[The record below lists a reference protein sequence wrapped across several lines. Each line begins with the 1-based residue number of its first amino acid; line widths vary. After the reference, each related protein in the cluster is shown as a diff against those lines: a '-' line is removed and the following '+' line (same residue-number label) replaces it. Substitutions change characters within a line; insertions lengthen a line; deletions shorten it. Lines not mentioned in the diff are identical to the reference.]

1 VYKIRNKKFALLLT
15 IVFVLTIMMP
25 LATPASAATTYDK
38 LTTPTVVPASPA
50 ANAVLGTITIK
61 IDTLGVGTH
70 TALVSLPADFVAAA
84 VPPVLAVAKATQVGG
99 ATTPAVTTAGFAAN
113 EFRIDVVQTV
123 NPATDVLL
131 TLTLPGVTV
140 PSDAEGDIVAT
151 ITGLGGQL
159 TGGSVVVGKASSGAV
174 TVSLVDTVTLTE
186 NGLAAPGLQIT
197 LSENAASAV
206 KKVAGSVKFTLP
218 KGYTWDTAGATA
230 VRVNDGTNLLTV
242 APVWTLA
249 GTGTRTLSVDR
260 GADVIGKSIFRL
272 GVGIAVDETEAKL
285 GDVSVTVSGSSS
297 VSPSSLTIG
306 SYKEYGVTVAA
317 KSVEEV
323 IAGRYAQEIGKIEM
337 KEAITDS
344 LYYGRAITLELP
356 AGCKWANIPAP
367 KIEGGIAAI
376 AIGAANVVGT
386 DGRKIKFSPAD
397 AAGGKG
403 TITFEDL
410 EIDVAADFSGDIK
423 VKIDG
428 TAGAV
433 GEVLVA
439 KAVAPIKATAEKPTV
454 KIGVQG
460 QEAGTITLVEGAAE
474 TFKRGKDLVLTA
486 PLNVHWT
493 SDPTVTVTEGDLEF
507 DLKAV
512 QRNGRVLTI
521 PVKADSVVASTV
533 TISNIKFTIDRTVP
547 EGPVKIAIAGNA
559 LDEVNDIL
567 LVPAELAARAVN
579 FYPIVG
585 VTQIFPKNDV
595 VAAVVNA
602 TVGTPAPGDSMM
614 AASFVIGAK
623 TYTLNGVEATMDVV
637 PYVKDG
643 RTYLPVRYVGYA
655 LGVAPENIL
664 WDGKTA
670 TLVKGDK
677 VVQVSVGSKAMI
689 VNGATINLDVAPELK
704 DGRTML
710 PFRWI
715 AWAFG
720 AAVDW
725 DAATQTVTMNL

>member
-1 VYKIRNKKFALLLT
+1 MYKIRNKKFALLLT

-323 IAGRYAQEIGKIEM
+323 IAGRYAQEIGKIEI

-386 DGRKIKFSPAD
+386 DGRKIKFTPAD

-428 TAGAV
+428 TAGAA
-433 GEVLVA
+433 GEVVVA
-439 KAVAPIKATAEKPTV
+439 KAIAPIKATADNPTV
-454 KIGVQG
+454 RIGVQG
-460 QEAGTITLVEGAAE
+460 QQAGTITIVEGAAE

-547 EGPVKIAIAGNA
+547 EGPVKIAIAGDA

-567 LVPAELAARAVN
+567 LVPAELAARAVA

-602 TVGTPAPGDSMM
+602 TVGTPAPGDTKQD
-614 AASFVIGAK
+614 ASFVIGSK
-623 TYTLNGVEATMDVV
+623 TYTLNGVEAEMDVV

-677 VVQVSVGSKAMI
+677 VVQVSIGSKAMI

-725 DAATQTVTMNL
+725 DAATQTVTMN